1 MDSDKATISELKAIL
16 KYLDLSTKG
25 NKSELLKRLYEHDSS
40 DSWKR
45 WIGEIL
51 VEETLTEVR
60 DMREATTTQ
69 RHRDV
74 TTVKNEVRQ
83 EIASRSSPRSD
94 YVMDHNYVME
104 WIDRDRELEIL
115 RRECNLMQ
123 WELEILHRELEA
135 NRTAMIVSPATIA
148 SQTLITDCLSL
159 RSLRPSAS

>member
-1 MDSDKATISELKAIL
+1 M
-16 KYLDLSTKG
+16 
-25 NKSELLKRLYEHDSS
+25 
-40 DSWKR
+40 
-45 WIGEIL
+45 
-51 VEETLTEVR
+51 EETLTEVR

-123 WELEILHRELEA
+123 
-135 NRTAMIVSPATIA
+135 
-148 SQTLITDCLSL
+148 
-159 RSLRPSAS
+159 